1 LEKNGQKN
9 GSINNFTI
17 KLIPTVF
24 LTDFQSGSYKI
35 IGDFFAKSLEPFCE
49 LKHIAT
55 KPSEENSTIFD
66 SGFQIAFHNT
76 LGEGFVPLKNSY
88 NIALPAHEWS
98 KYPLEWIKLLNE
110 FDEVWSTTDHIK
122 ELLLECGLKVPCFKL
137 PPALD
142 TENISSKNDWGIK
155 NKPRFLAVGE
165 PHFRKGHHLLMS
177 GFEKAFPEV
186 GQAQL
191 TIKTSPTCNWESPR
205 KDITIIKDDWSREK
219 LLAEYAKHDHY
230 VSASL
235 GEGLGLPIAEAIM
248 AELPICTNFWGG
260 HKSLLTPGGFIE
272 IGHEEIIQPFTSD
285 PAFYAEGQ
293 KCAYSSPESIST
305 ALKEC
310 ISISAEKRKEIVNI
324 AKQFFI
330 QNYGYKVTH
339 KSISNRLEEI
349 KLINSQ

>member
-1 LEKNGQKN
+1 MTKFPSSEIVL
-9 GSINNFTI
+9 F
-17 KLIPTVF
+17 
-24 LTDFQSGSYKI
+24 TDFYRGSYKI
-35 IGDFFAKSLEPFCE
+35 IGSFYYNSFIDISKTHNLSTSLCE
-49 LKHIAT
+49 KERKCLIQKFGQKIV
-55 KPSEENSTIFD
+55 
-66 SGFQIAFHNT
+66 FHNT
-76 LGEGFVPLKNSY
+76 LGQDFVCLENSY

-98 KYPLEWIKLLNE
+98 EYPQNWIQLLNQ
-110 FDEVWSTTDHIK
+110 FDEVWTTTDHV
-122 ELLLECGLKVPCFKL
+122 LEVLTRGGITTPVFRL

-142 TENISSKNDWGIK
+142 SENIPEKQNWNLSE
-155 NKPRFLAVGE
+155 KPKFFFVGE
-165 PHFRKGHHLLMS
+165 PHFRKGHHLLMQ
-177 GFEKAFPEV
+177 GFMKAFPKV
-186 GQAQL
+186 GEALL
-191 TIKTSPTCNWESPR
+191 TIKTSPSCEWESPR
-205 KDITIIKDDWSREK
+205 NDIILIKDKWPREK
-219 LLAEYAKHDHY
+219 LLAEYASHDYY

-235 GEGLGLPIAEAIM
+235 GEGLGLPLAEAIM

-293 KCAYSSPESIST
+293 KCAYSSPESISQ

-310 ISISAEKRKEIVNI
+310 ISISAEKRKEIVNT

-339 KSISNRLEEI
+339 KSISKRLEEI